1 MASNKRKIFN
11 DPIYGFIGVPSELI
25 FDIIETPEFQR
36 LRRIRQMGLA
46 DMVYPGALHTRFHH
60 ALGCMHLMQRT
71 LENLRDKGTSISNDE
86 YEAAQI
92 AILLHDV
99 GHGPF
104 SHTLEYSLIS
114 NVDHEELS
122 LLIMKRLNGQF
133 DGGLNLAIQMFDG
146 SYERPFFHQLI
157 SSQLDIDRLDYLN
170 RDSFFT
176 GVSEGT
182 IGADRIIKLLDVV
195 DEEIV
200 VEEKGI
206 YSIENF
212 LNARRLM
219 YWQVYLHK
227 TGVAADIM
235 LQDIISRAKELSLT
249 VPIMGSTPV
258 FTEFLTHNYS
268 IEDFL
273 NPSVMDGFIQLDD
286 FDVWTSI
293 KLWTNHDD
301 PILAFLSR
309 SLLNRHLFKIMLSN
323 EPLDQEKSKI
333 SSSLMKDFNLSE
345 KDLTYFV
352 KTGSISNAAYMAS
365 NQKIKILKKDKTI
378 VDIEDTTDLP
388 NIKAISKIVTKYY
401 LCWAKNVSL
410 SKMQIHGI

>member
-1 MASNKRKIFN
+1 
-11 DPIYGFIGVPSELI
+11 
-25 FDIIETPEFQR
+25 
-36 LRRIRQMGLA
+36 MGLA

-71 LENLRDKGTSISNDE
+71 LENLRDKGTSISKNE

-122 LLIMKRLNGQF
+122 LLIMRRLNEQF

-146 SYERPFFHQLI
+146 TYERPFFHQLI
-157 SSQLDIDRLDYLN
+157 SSHLDIDRLDYLN

-195 DEEIV
+195 DGEIV

-235 LQDIISRAKELSLT
+235 LQDIILRAKKLSLT
-249 VPIMGSTPV
+249 APIMGSTPV
-258 FTEFLTHNYS
+258 FTEFITHNYS

-273 NPSVMDGFIQLDD
+273 NPSVMDSFIQLDD
-286 FDVWTSI
+286 FDVWASI

-309 SLLNRHLFKIMLSN
+309 SLLNRNLFKIIMSN
-323 EPLDQEKSKI
+323 EPLEQERSEI
-333 SSSLMKDFNLSE
+333 CNTLMSDHNLNE
-345 KDLTYFV
+345 KDLAYFV

-365 NQKIKILKKDKTI
+365 DQKIKILKKDKSI
-378 VDIEDTTDLP
+378 VDIEDTADLP

-410 SKMQIHGI
+410 TKM